1 MGWYS
6 LGKHG
11 RYSAFLEVI
20 NMVKK
25 YIRIGIVILVS
36 LLAAS
41 TYTLY
46 NRNQNLK
53 EEISVSMSNQKAFIA
68 ENSSLKE
75 KNKVFKFTIEQ
86 LNYYNDSI
94 LQKMNDVRKEL
105 KIKDKDLKQMQYL
118 LSKSTKRDTVLFTDT
133 IFKDKELT
141 LDTLIGDKWY
151 NIRLGLEYPNLIYT
165 EPTFISEKYII
176 TNKRKETIN
185 PPKKFFLFRW
195 FQRKHWVME
204 VYIKEKNPYIKEIN
218 NKFVEII
225 E

>member
-1 MGWYS
+1 M
-6 LGKHG
+6 
-11 RYSAFLEVI
+11 I
-20 NMVKK
+20 KK
-25 YIRIGIVILVS
+25 YIRIGVIVLTI
-36 LLAAS
+36 LLAVS

-46 NRNQNLK
+46 NRNQDLK
-53 EEISVSMSNQKAFIA
+53 EEISVSMTNQKAFIT

-75 KNKVFKFTIEQ
+75 ENRAFKFTVEQ

-118 LSKSTKRDTVLFTDT
+118 LSEATKKDTIVFRDTLFREPSLN
-133 IFKDKELT
+133 I
-141 LDTLIGDKWY
+141 DTLIGDKWY
-151 NIRLGLEYPNLIYT
+151 NIRLGLKYPNLIT
-165 EPTFISEKYII
+165 TNPTFISEKYII
-176 TNKRKETIN
+176 VNKKKETIN

-204 VYIKEKNPYIKEIN
+204 VNIKEKNPYIKEVN

>member
-1 MGWYS
+1 
-6 LGKHG
+6 
-11 RYSAFLEVI
+11 
-20 NMVKK
+20 MVEK
-25 YIRIGIVILVS
+25 YIGIGIVILIS
-36 LLAAS
+36 LLTVS

-46 NRNQNLK
+46 NRNQDLK

-75 KNKVFKFTIEQ
+75 ENRVFKFTIEQ

-94 LQKMNDVRKEL
+94 LQKMNEVRKEL

-118 LSKSTKRDTVLFTDT
+118 LSEATKKDTIVFRDTLFR
-133 IFKDKELT
+133 EPT
-141 LDTLIGDKWY
+141 LDIDTLVGDKWY
-151 NIRLGLEYPNLIYT
+151 NIRLGLKYPNLIT
-165 EPTFISEKYII
+165 TNPTFISEKYII
-176 TNKRKETIN
+176 VNKKKETIN

-204 VYIKEKNPYIKEIN
+204 VNIKEKNPYIKEVN

>member
-1 MGWYS
+1 
-6 LGKHG
+6 
-11 RYSAFLEVI
+11 
-20 NMVKK
+20 MVKK

-36 LLAAS
+36 LLAVS

-46 NRNQNLK
+46 NRNQDLK

-75 KNKVFKFTIEQ
+75 ENRAFKFTVEQ

-94 LQKMNDVRKEL
+94 LQKMNEVRKEL

-118 LSKSTKRDTVLFTDT
+118 LSEATKKDTIVFRDTLFREPTLDIDT
-133 IFKDKELT
+133 I
-141 LDTLIGDKWY
+141 IGDKWY
-151 NIRLGLEYPNLIYT
+151 SIRLGLKYPNLIT
-165 EPTFISEKYII
+165 TNPTFISEKYII
-176 TNKRKETIN
+176 VNKKKETIN

-204 VYIKEKNPYIKEIN
+204 VNIKEKNPYIKEVN

>member
-1 MGWYS
+1 
-6 LGKHG
+6 
-11 RYSAFLEVI
+11 
-20 NMVKK
+20 MVKK

-36 LLAAS
+36 LLS
-41 TYTLY
+41 ISVYILYTK
-46 NRNQNLK
+46 NQSLK
-53 EEISVSMSNQKAFIA
+53 EELSISVSNEKAFIA

-75 KNKVFKFTIEQ
+75 ENRVFKFTVEQ

-105 KIKDKDLKQMQYL
+105 KIKDKNLKQLQYL
-118 LSKSTKRDTVLFTDT
+118 LSVSTKKDTVLFTDT
-133 IFKDKELT
+133 VFKDKSLA
-141 LDTLIGDKWY
+141 LDTIIGDKWY
-151 NIRLGLEYPNLIYT
+151 NIRLGLKYPNLIYT
-165 EPTFISEKYII
+165 EPTFTSEKYII
-176 TNKRKETIN
+176 VNKKKETVN

-204 VYIKEKNPYIKEIN
+204 VHIKEKNPYIKETN

>member
-1 MGWYS
+1 
-6 LGKHG
+6 
-11 RYSAFLEVI
+11 
-20 NMVKK
+20 MVKK
-25 YIRIGIVILVS
+25 YIRIGVIVLTS
-36 LLAAS
+36 LLAVS

-46 NRNQNLK
+46 NRNQDLK

-75 KNKVFKFTIEQ
+75 ENRVFKFTVEQ

-94 LQKMNDVRKEL
+94 LQKMNEVRKEL
-105 KIKDKDLKQMQYL
+105 KIKDDNLKQMQYL
-118 LSKSTKRDTVLFTDT
+118 LSEATKKDTIVFRDTLFR
-133 IFKDKELT
+133 EPT
-141 LDTLIGDKWY
+141 LDIDTLVGDKWY
-151 NIRLGLEYPNLIYT
+151 NIRLGLKYPNLIYT
-165 EPTFISEKYII
+165 KPTFTSEKYII
-176 TNKRKETIN
+176 VNKKKETIN

-204 VYIKEKNPYIKEIN
+204 VHIKEKNPYIKEIN